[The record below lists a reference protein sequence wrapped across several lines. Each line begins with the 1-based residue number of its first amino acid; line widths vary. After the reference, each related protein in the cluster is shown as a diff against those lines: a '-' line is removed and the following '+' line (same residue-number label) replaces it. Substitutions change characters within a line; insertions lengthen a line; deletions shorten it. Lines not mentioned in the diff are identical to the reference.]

1 MFDLAMGQSSLAS
14 LVLCVLFILLFLLL
28 WFVVNRASVRA
39 NQQIQLLQEIAEQ
52 QRQQTE
58 LLKILAAQV
67 KGQTAPTEPEEED
80 SVLSLRGFIPER

>member
-14 LVLCVLFILLFLLL
+14 LVLCVLFVLLFLLL

-39 NQQIQLLQEIAEQ
+39 NQQIQLLQEIADQ

-58 LLKILAAQV
+58 LLKILAGQV
-67 KGQTAPTEPEEED
+67 EGQTSAESMDDD
-80 SVLSLRGFIPER
+80 SALSLRGFIPER

>member
-14 LVLCVLFILLFLLL
+14 LVLCVLFVLLFLLL

-39 NQQIQLLQEIAEQ
+39 NQQIQLLQEIADH

-58 LLKILAAQV
+58 LLKILAGQV
-67 KGQTAPTEPEEED
+67 EGQAPADAMDDD
-80 SVLSLRGFIPER
+80 SALSLRGFIPER

>member
-1 MFDLAMGQSSLAS
+1 MFDQAMGQTSLAS

-39 NQQIQLLQEIAEQ
+39 NQQIQLLQDIAEQ

-58 LLKILAAQV
+58 LLKILAAQA
-67 KGQTAPTEPEEED
+67 KGQTPEESVDDD
-80 SVLSLRGFIPER
+80 SALSLRGFIPER

>member
-14 LVLCVLFILLFLLL
+14 LVLCVLFVLLFLLL

-39 NQQIQLLQEIAEQ
+39 NQQIQLLQEIADH

-58 LLKILAAQV
+58 LLKILAGQV
-67 KGQTAPTEPEEED
+67 EGQSPAEPMDDD
-80 SVLSLRGFIPER
+80 SALSLRGFIPER

>member
-1 MFDLAMGQSSLAS
+1 MLDQAMGQSSLAS

-39 NQQIQLLQEIAEQ
+39 NQQIQLLQDIAEQ

-58 LLKILAAQV
+58 LLKILASQV
-67 KGQTAPTEPEEED
+67 KGATPEESVDDD
-80 SVLSLRGFIPER
+80 SALSLRGFIPER